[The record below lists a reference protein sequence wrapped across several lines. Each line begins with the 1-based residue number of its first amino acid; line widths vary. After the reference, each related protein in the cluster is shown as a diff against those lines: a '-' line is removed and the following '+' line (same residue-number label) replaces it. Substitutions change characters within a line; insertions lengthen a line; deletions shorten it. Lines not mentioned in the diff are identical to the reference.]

1 MSSESSVENNV
12 EQNAVADTP
21 EDSDVQRS
29 TVSLQDA
36 TPLQSIDVIYKMLNK
51 AANRGVYTIDE
62 SHALKILVTKV
73 ANALALAAAE
83 KETSE

>member
-12 EQNAVADTP
+12 EATAPAVD
-21 EDSDVQRS
+21 ENVEQQQSS
-29 TVSLQDA
+29 VSLQDA

-51 AANRGVYTIDE
+51 AAGAGVYTIDE

-73 ANALALAAAE
+73 ANALAIAAAA
-83 KETSE
+83 SESA

>member
-1 MSSESSVENNV
+1 MSSESSVESNV
-12 EQNAVADTP
+12 EQNAPVEETQQP
-21 EDSDVQRS
+21 TS
-29 TVSLQDA
+29 VSLEEA

-62 SHALKILVTKV
+62 SHALKVLVTKV

>member
-1 MSSESSVENNV
+1 MSSESSVESSV
-12 EQNAVADTP
+12 EQSAPV
-21 EDSDVQRS
+21 EEVQQPTS
-29 TVSLQDA
+29 VSLQDA

>member
-51 AANRGVYTIDE
+51 AAGAGVYTIDE

-73 ANALALAAAE
+73 ANALAIAAAANE
-83 KETSE
+83 STE